1 MPFNTL
7 NLELLAAHFWCD
19 FCLQTDRQVRK
30 KRELAFWAFFY
41 HAALQAALAYLF
53 AGMWYLW
60 QIPAVLLASHL
71 FIDGLKEVFLR
82 WFAPKDADGKPLA
95 SWKFWSMA
103 LDQAAHVAVILFL
116 VTYLYQSH
124 LISTDSYWSVLIGRE
139 ILRKSL
145 VLLVGAILAV
155 YVGGVLVGILVE
167 PFLKEIM
174 GSAEMLE
181 PESRGLQNG
190 GKRIGQ
196 LERVL
201 ILFFILTGQPAGVG
215 FLITAKSILRF
226 GEIKD
231 GKGRKEAEYII
242 IGTMLS
248 FAWALAVAW
257 CTQYALKVV

>member
-1 MPFNTL
+1 MFINTL
-7 NLELLAAHFWCD
+7 SLELLAAHFWCD
-19 FCLQTDRQVRK
+19 FCLQTDRQVRR

-53 AGMWYLW
+53 AGMWRLW

-71 FIDGLKEVFLR
+71 FIDGLKEVSLR
-82 WFAPKDADGKPLA
+82 WFAPKDADSKPVA
-95 SWKFWSMA
+95 SWKFWSMV
-103 LDQAAHVAVILFL
+103 LDQLAHVAVIVFL

-139 ILRKSL
+139 FLRKSL
-145 VLLVGAILAV
+145 VLLIGVIVTV
-155 YVGGVLVGILVE
+155 YAGGVLVGILVE
-167 PFLKEIM
+167 PFLKEIK
-174 GSAEMLE
+174 GSAETLE
-181 PESRGLQNG
+181 AKSRGLQDG

-196 LERVL
+196 IERLL

-215 FLITAKSILRF
+215 FLITAKSVLRF
-226 GEIKD
+226 GEVKD
-231 GKGRKEAEYII
+231 GKGHKEAEYII

-257 CTQYALKVV
+257 GLQFALQAV